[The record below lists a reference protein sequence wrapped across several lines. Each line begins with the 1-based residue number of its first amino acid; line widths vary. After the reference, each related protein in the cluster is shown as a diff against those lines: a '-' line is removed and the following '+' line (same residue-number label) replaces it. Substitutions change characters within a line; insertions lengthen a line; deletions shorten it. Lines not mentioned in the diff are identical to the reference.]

1 MKLINSVG
9 PNPHV
14 VRMFAAEK
22 GITLDLEQI
31 DIMAGENRKEPFLS
45 KNPTGQSPAL
55 QLDNGSYI
63 TEITAICEYLDEKFP
78 GKSLLGS
85 TPEERAET
93 RMWTRRL
100 DLGIVEPLA
109 NGFRYSEGLP
119 IFSSRMT
126 VLPEAA
132 DGLKRIAREKL
143 AWLDSQMGDRQFIC
157 GDRISMADVLL
168 YCFLTFGA
176 AVGQPTDAS
185 LSRVQAWLARMG
197 ERPSAKA

>member
-22 GITLDLEQI
+22 GIALELEQL

-78 GKSLLGS
+78 GTSLLGS

-93 RMWTRRL
+93 RMWTRRI
-100 DLGIVEPLA
+100 DLNIIEPLA

-119 IFSSRMT
+119 IFASRMT

-143 AWLDSQMGDRQFIC
+143 AWLNEQMGNRQFVC
-157 GDRISMADVLL
+157 GDRISLADVLL

-176 AVGQPTDAS
+176 AVGQPTDTS
-185 LSRVQAWLARMG
+185 LSWVQAWLARMG

>member
-1 MKLINSVG
+1 MKLINSIG

-22 GITLDLEQI
+22 GITLELEQI
-31 DIMAGENRKEPFLS
+31 DLMAGENRKEPFIS

-63 TEITAICEYLDEKFP
+63 TEITAICEYLDEKLP
-78 GKSLLGS
+78 GGSLLGG

-93 RMWTRRL
+93 RMWTRRI
-100 DLGIVEPLA
+100 DLNIVEPMA
-109 NGFRYSEGLP
+109 NGFRYAEGLP
-119 IFSSRMT
+119 MFQSRMT

-143 AWLDSQMGDRQFIC
+143 VWLNSQMGNRQFVC
-157 GDRISMADVLL
+157 GDRISLADVLL

-176 AVGQPTDAS
+176 SVGQPTEPS
-185 LSRVQAWLARMG
+185 LTWIHGWLARMG
-197 ERPSAKA
+197 DRPSAKA

>member
-22 GITLDLEQI
+22 GIALELEQI
-31 DIMAGENRKEPFLS
+31 DLMAGENRKEPFLS
-45 KNPTGQSPAL
+45 KNPSGQSPAL

-78 GKSLLGS
+78 GRSLLGS

-93 RMWTRRL
+93 RMWTRRI
-100 DLGIVEPLA
+100 DLNIVEPLA

-119 IFSSRMT
+119 IFQSRMT

-143 AWLDSQMGDRQFIC
+143 AWLNGQMGDRQFVC
-157 GDRISMADVLL
+157 GDRISLADVLL

-185 LSRVQAWLARMG
+185 LSWVQAWLARMG
-197 ERPSAKA
+197 ARPSAKA